1 MRRINYF
8 AMSLLASAALAFT
21 GCSSED
27 VIEGGTSKNETGN
40 FYMTLTIDASSASNG
55 TRTAQQPEHEK
66 LGSTAESNVKSG
78 TFLVYDN
85 DGNLKYTKT
94 MSQAEWDKAQYPTQD
109 GTTNTTG
116 KKTLKISVTNVNAGT
131 TYRIYFLAN
140 LAASGNGFN
149 PFSHTYTAEGEN
161 FAGTYST
168 EDEFVMFNQND
179 PTTHADKYTVTFT
192 EANKDE
198 NTPASVGTPIKIERV
213 VARIDKPTATEAKE
227 IKDAEGDNEAVKA
240 EKDKIASISLQSYAL
255 ANLAK
260 ETYLMQHWNSDETF
274 FTPITTPSATNYF
287 QTTDK
292 FGGPTENTAGEGW
305 FSMKDKNYVFENT
318 VADDTYATKM
328 YFVFKATWAT
338 TSETTPDFADGTFYR
353 FEGKLYRSLQTII
366 NEFESN
372 GQANPFGIG
381 VTKDALVTEL
391 GIDTNGNLTQDES
404 KIKAF
409 REKYQIEVFERGE
422 MYYSTPIQDQFYTK
436 GGYNILRN
444 SIYQINVKNVYQ
456 IGTDVPNGT
465 PSEVKPFYYLD
476 VEVTVNPW
484 VLNTINVDL

>member
-66 LGSTAESNVKSG
+66 LGNTLESNVKSG
-78 TFLVYDN
+78 TFLVYDDN
-85 DGNLKYTKT
+85 GNLKYTKT
-94 MSQAEWDKAQYPTQD
+94 MNQDEWDHAQYPTQN
-109 GTTNTTG
+109 GSTNTTG
-116 KKTLKISVTNVNAGT
+116 KKTLKISVSNVDAGA
-131 TYRIYFLAN
+131 TYHIYFLAN
-140 LAASGNGFN
+140 LATGIN
-149 PFSHTYTAEGEN
+149 PFEHTYTAPEDKK

-168 EDEFVMFNQND
+168 DDAFVMFNQND
-179 PTTHADKYTVTFT
+179 GTTHADKYTVTFA

-213 VARIDKPTATEAKE
+213 VARIDKPTAAEATE

-240 EKDKIASISLQSYAL
+240 EKAKIESISLESYAL

-260 ETYLMQHWNSDETF
+260 STYLMQHWDSNWKTF
-274 FTPITTPSATNYF
+274 STPITTPSATSYF
-287 QTTDK
+287 QTTGE
-292 FGGPTENTAGEGW
+292 FGTSTENTGEGW
-305 FSMKDKNYVFENT
+305 FSMNDKNYVFENT

-328 YFVFKATWAT
+328 YFKFKATWAASST
-338 TSETTPDFADGTFYR
+338 TTPDFADGTFYR
-353 FEGKLYRSLQTII
+353 FEGKLYNSLQTII
-366 NEFESN
+366 NEFENN

-381 VTKDALVTEL
+381 VTKKALLEEL
-391 GIDTNGNLTQDES
+391 GIDAEKNLINNEAT
-404 KIKAF
+404 IKAF

-422 MYYSTPIQDQFYTK
+422 MYYSTPIKDQYYDQA
-436 GGYNILRN
+436 GCNILRN